1 MVRGRVFLERRMLSQ
16 RECERPVTENTGIR
30 GQGAMQ
36 ASQRVSE
43 RQMFAERRFQ
53 VFLKEADVPSVA
65 VLGSWR
71 THGALSEYSDGE

>member
-1 MVRGRVFLERRMLSQ
+1 
-16 RECERPVTENTGIR
+16 
-30 GQGAMQ
+30 MQ

-65 VLGSWR
+65 VLGAGV
-71 THGALSEYSDGE
+71 HMGH